1 MSQLA
6 VKEVQGELS
15 REKIEL
21 IKQTVAKGATDLE
34 LDLFFHACKRT
45 GLDPLMKQIYA
56 IKRWNSQERRET
68 MAFQTGIDGYRLIA
82 DRTGCY
88 AGSSDAEYL
97 EGPIGPILARVTVT
111 KLVNGMPCQFT
122 ASARWDEY
130 VQKTKEGQPTSMWQK
145 MPYLMLA
152 KCAESLAL
160 RKAFPAEL
168 SGLYTHEEMQ
178 QADEELAKP
187 VLSPVQRYQ
196 QSKARIATAF
206 QEIREDI
213 KQVVEQDGAST
224 ARQGNGERVE
234 STPMAPPS
242 KASDAAPPSFPP
254 EDIPE
259 TTWGEFLEY
268 VADDPERTK
277 VGKAVKKRLAYSE
290 MSKVPAKARRGIM
303 LTIQDE
309 AKRQGIPFEQWVT
322 E

>member
-34 LDLFFHACKRT
+34 LELFFHACKRT

-68 MAFQTGIDGYRLIA
+68 LAFQTGIDGYRLIA
-82 DRTGCY
+82 ERTGCY
-88 AGSSDAEYL
+88 AGSSDAEYE
-97 EGPIGPILARVTVT
+97 EGMSVGAPPILARVTVT
-111 KLVNGMPCQFT
+111 KLVNGTPCQFT
-122 ASARWDEY
+122 ASARWNEY
-130 VQKTKEGQPTSMWQK
+130 VQKNKEGQPTSMWQK

-178 QADEELAKP
+178 QADEEPAKP

-196 QSKARIATAF
+196 QNKARIATAF

-213 KQVVEQDGAST
+213 KQVVEQDGAEPKGVSQHI
-224 ARQGNGERVE
+224 AEASGSHLQ
-234 STPMAPPS
+234 S
-242 KASDAAPPSFPP
+242 SDAAPPFLLD
-254 EDIPE
+254 DINE

-309 AKRQGIPFEQWVT
+309 ARRQGVPFSEWVK